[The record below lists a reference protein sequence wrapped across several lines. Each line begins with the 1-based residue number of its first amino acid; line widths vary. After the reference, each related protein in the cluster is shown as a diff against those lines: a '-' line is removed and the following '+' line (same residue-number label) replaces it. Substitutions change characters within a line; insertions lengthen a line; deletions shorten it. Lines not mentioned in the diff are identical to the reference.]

1 VGFKRKENKRK
12 EKRKSPPPLDGTFLP
27 WMNIISLV
35 TSGVHLWNG
44 SGWVG
49 FHKAEHGKPSSH

>member
-1 VGFKRKENKRK
+1 
-12 EKRKSPPPLDGTFLP
+12 
-27 WMNIISLV
+27 MNIISLV

-44 SGWVG
+44 PCRVR